1 MSFDFDQWTAPFLP
15 EFSTKGQSE
24 HRHKVRPVQ
33 VIVPQSGGTSFRLN
47 EHALNSV
54 LGHQAIANKKV
65 VIISVAGAFRKG
77 KSFLLNFFLEY
88 LYSLQH
94 AQQNDLNLEW
104 LSDDTQLHGF
114 HWRAGAKR
122 DTAGIWMWGEPIMI
136 EAGNGEKYAVVLM
149 DTQGTFD
156 NQSTYSQCTTI
167 FALSTL
173 LSAVQIY
180 NVVDNIQEDALQH
193 LSLFVEYGRLALKE
207 AHQFGK
213 PFQTLAFVVRDFKS
227 PEEYSYGQEG
237 GESYLQQVLKTSP
250 DQPAELRSIR
260 QQLSECFEH
269 LTCFLLPHPGY
280 RVAERNS
287 FKGHIREIRSNFRGT
302 VKSMV
307 PALLDPLVLKPKIV
321 NGKEVTSKRMIEYF
335 KEFAKTFEGSDLP
348 TPRSILDANAQLMCM
363 EAAQEAKVAY
373 CRGMDRACSAPRMM
387 SEKKLQEAH
396 IKHGIIAIN
405 MFGKCPKVGDGKVR
419 EANLSRLQE
428 ELNAELERYKALNET
443 KRVTG
448 CASAMIACGDSVLF
462 GLGLGGATS
471 GAIAASVFTL
481 QLGVVSAGVVAI
493 PIALGTLF
501 AIWIY
506 VFVDQQVS
514 SCMNKN
520 RARGNDDDTVEDETE
535 K

>member
-15 EFSTKGQSE
+15 EFSTRGQSE

-33 VIVPQSGGTSFRLN
+33 VFVPHSGGTTLRLN

-104 LSDDTQLHGF
+104 LADDTQLHGF

-122 DTAGIWMWGEPIMI
+122 DTAGIWMWGEPIMV

-156 NQSTYSQCTTI
+156 NQSTYSQCTTV

-180 NVVDNIQEDALQH
+180 NVVDHIQEDALQH
-193 LSLFVEYGRLALKE
+193 LSLFVEYGRLALRE

-227 PEEYSYGQEG
+227 PEEFSYGQEG
-237 GESYLQQVLKTSP
+237 GDAYLEHVLKTTP
-250 DQPAELRSIR
+250 DQPAELRNIR

-287 FKGHIREIRSNFRGT
+287 FKGHVREIRSNFRGS
-302 VKSMV
+302 VKAMV
-307 PALLDPLVLKPKIV
+307 PALLDPLVLKPKVV

-335 KEFAKTFEGSDLP
+335 REFAKTFEGSELP
-348 TPRSILDANAQLMCM
+348 TPRSILDANAQLICM
-363 EAAQEAKVAY
+363 EAVQEAKGSGL
-373 CRGMDRACSAPRMM
+373 RGAADDVRKEAPRSPHQTRRRRHQHLREMPE
-387 SEKKLQEAH
+387 SGH
-396 IKHGIIAIN
+396 
-405 MFGKCPKVGDGKVR
+405 GKVR

-428 ELNAELERYKALNET
+428 ELNAELERYKAQNET

-448 CASAMIACGDSVLF
+448 CATAMIAW
-462 GLGLGGATS
+462 GLG
-471 GAIAASVFTL
+471 
-481 QLGVVSAGVVAI
+481 
-493 PIALGTLF
+493 AL
-501 AIWIY
+501 
-506 VFVDQQVS
+506 
-514 SCMNKN
+514 
-520 RARGNDDDTVEDETE
+520 RARPRRGHFWSDRCLSFHSSVRSCQRRCGCDSHRAWHAFRDMGIRVRRAAGDQLHERRRDTGGGGGEDRRRRVSE
-535 K
+535 